1 MSSTPMLIRNAAGM
15 ITGMAGASARTDAT
29 DLLIEDGVIKAIGRN
44 LPVPPGAR
52 VLDATDCVV
61 YPGWVN
67 THHHLFQSLLKGVPA
82 GINHTLTPWL
92 MSVPYK
98 YRRHFDGEAIR
109 LAATI
114 GMVELLRS
122 GCTTIADHHYIYW
135 PGMPF
140 DASEILF
147 DVADKLGVRF
157 MLLRGAATR
166 TRDLEEHIPN
176 FLKPET
182 IDGIAADMERLA
194 ARYHETGPR
203 ARRRIAVA
211 PSTPLVSVHKE
222 ELRPLAQLARKLGI
236 HMHCHLSETV
246 TYIEQSR
253 AMHGMLPVE
262 FVAEHDWVGPDVFY
276 AHMVHL
282 APEELEILARTR
294 TGMAHC
300 PQSNGRL
307 GSGVAPAP
315 ALARLGGRVSI
326 GVDGAASNEA
336 ADMISEVHYCWL
348 AHRAQAGAKSRA
360 RPEGA
365 GEEGADA
372 VTAEQVVRW
381 ATAGGAQVLG
391 FDGVGTLEVG
401 AAADIAVYSLDDPRF
416 FGLHDP
422 VIGPVV
428 SGGRPRLKWLLIDGQ
443 VRVEDDA
450 IPGLDMAELAAA
462 ARAAVR
468 QFGAGDTPA

>member
-1 MSSTPMLIRNAAGM
+1 MRSETTLLIRNAAGM
-15 ITGMAGASARTDAT
+15 LTGLAGAAARTEAR
-29 DLLIEDGVIKAIGRN
+29 DLLIENGVITALGRD
-44 LPVPPGAR
+44 LPAPPGAR

-82 GINHTLTPWL
+82 GINQTLTPWL
-92 MSVPYK
+92 GSVPYSF
-98 YRRHFDGEAIR
+98 RRHFDGEAIR

-114 GMVELLRS
+114 GMVELMRS
-122 GCTTIADHHYIYW
+122 GCTTIADHHYIYY

-147 DVADKLGVRF
+147 DVADQLGLRF

-166 TRDLEEHIPN
+166 TRDIEAGIPN
-176 FLKPET
+176 YLKPENM
-182 IDGIAADMERLA
+182 DQIAADMERLA
-194 ARYHETGPR
+194 ARYNDAGPR
-203 ARRRIAVA
+203 PRHRLAVA
-211 PSTPLVSVHKE
+211 PSTPLLSVHAA
-222 ELRPLAQLARKLGI
+222 ELKPLAALARKLGI
-236 HMHCHLSETV
+236 RMHSHLSETV
-246 TYIEQSR
+246 SYIEQSVP
-253 AMHGMLPVE
+253 MHGMLPVQ
-262 FVAEHDWVGPDVFY
+262 FVAENDWVGPDVFY

-282 APEELEILARTR
+282 APEELRILAETK

-315 ALARLGGRVSI
+315 ALARMGGRVSI

-348 AHRAQAGAKSRA
+348 AHRAHAGAKSRA

-365 GEEGADA
+365 GEAGADA
-372 VTAEQVVRW
+372 VTAEDVVHW

-391 FDGVGTLEVG
+391 FEGVGTLEVG
-401 AAADIAVYSLDDPRF
+401 AAADIAVYSLDDPRY

-422 VIGPVV
+422 AIAPVV
-428 SGGRPRLKWLLIDGQ
+428 SGGRPRLKWLLVEGQ
-443 VRVEDDA
+443 VRVEDDV
-450 IPGLDMAELAAA
+450 IPGLDMAELAAK

-468 QFGAGDTPA
+468 AFAGG

>member
-1 MSSTPMLIRNAAGM
+1 MSNSFVLIRNAAGM
-15 ITGMAGASARTDAT
+15 MTGLAGPAARTDAR
-29 DLLIEDGVIKAIGRN
+29 DLLIENGVISALGRN
-44 LPVPPGAR
+44 LPAPPGAR

-82 GINHTLTPWL
+82 GINRTLTPWL
-92 MSVPYK
+92 TSVPYK
-98 YRRHFDGEAIR
+98 YRRFFDADMIR
-109 LAATI
+109 LGATI
-114 GMVELLRS
+114 GMVELMRS
-122 GCTTIADHHYIYW
+122 GCTTIADHHYIYY
-135 PGMPF
+135 PDMPF
-140 DASEILF
+140 DSSQILYE
-147 DVADKLGVRF
+147 VADQLGLRF
-157 MLLRGAATR
+157 MLLRGVATR
-166 TRDLEEHIPN
+166 TRDIEAGIPN

-182 IDGIAADMERLA
+182 MDGIAADMERLA
-194 ARYHETGPR
+194 GLYNDAGPR
-203 ARRRIAVA
+203 PKHRVAVA
-211 PSTPLVSVHKE
+211 PSTPLLSLHKE
-222 ELRPLAQLARKLGI
+222 ELKPLAALARKLGI
-236 HMHCHLSETV
+236 RMHAHLSETV
-246 TYIEQSR
+246 SYMEQAAS
-253 AMHGMLPVE
+253 MHGMLPVQ

-282 APEELEILARTR
+282 APEEMRILAQTQ

-315 ALARLGGRVSI
+315 ALMRLGAPVSI

-348 AHRAQAGAKSRA
+348 AHRAHAGAKSRP

-365 GEEGADA
+365 GEAGADT
-372 VTAEQVVRW
+372 VTAEDVVHW
-381 ATAGGAQVLG
+381 ATAGGAKVLG
-391 FDGVGTLEVG
+391 FDGIGTLEVG

-428 SGGRPRLKWLLIDGQ
+428 SGGRPKLKWLLVDGQ
-443 VRVEDDA
+443 VRVEDDV
-450 IPGLDMAELAAA
+450 IPGLDLAELAAK

-468 QFGAGDTPA
+468 ALSA